1 MFTIRTFIKRKIM
14 KKNTIFGLSALLI
27 LLVAC
32 EKKENS
38 VQETPIVTETVDSI
52 KQDSVQPLAEQPAE
66 SEKFQGK
73 LGNSSNSITYTIT
86 LNPDES
92 YIYQTKDDKTG
103 EVLITTG
110 VYDLKDDGKTLLL
123 GNISD
128 GPNAFRIEGDKLIEV
143 DKNGNPKVSNGE
155 VHYILIKK

>member
-1 MFTIRTFIKRKIM
+1 M
-14 KKNTIFGLSALLI
+14 KKNTILSLSAFLL
-27 LLVAC
+27 LFAAC
-32 EKKENS
+32 EKKENT
-38 VQETPIVTETVDSI
+38 VQETPLTTESTDSI
-52 KQDSVQPLAEQPAE
+52 KKDSAQPFVEQPAG
-66 SEKFQGK
+66 SEKFEGK
-73 LGNSSNSITYTIT
+73 LGNPSHSITYTIT

-103 EVLITTG
+103 EVLLTTG

-128 GPNAFRIEGDKLIEV
+128 GPNAFRIEGDKLVEV
-143 DKNGNPKVSNGE
+143 DKNGKPKVSNGE